1 MNQLEQLRAISE
13 TVTESRDLH
22 IANDWSQ
29 IISEV
34 IAGYN
39 KQEEFR
45 LVSESDFVCNFILKT
60 SKKPTKET
68 DKHIGAQH
76 QLHLLIAAVLFK
88 TQPRKQAVVN
98 HGLYKNH
105 VVTQDGWNEKCLE
118 ESTTWIACCSTPH
131 PVVSCLMRF
140 KVIFVSKLTV
150 RRLTIYFLPP

>member
-22 IANDWSQ
+22 IANDWSH

-45 LVSESDFVCNFILKT
+45 LVSENDFVHNFILKT
-60 SKKPTKET
+60 SKKPTKGT
-68 DKHIGAQH
+68 DKYIGAQC
-76 QLHLLIAAVLFK
+76 QFHLLIAAVLFK
-88 TQPRKQAVVN
+88 TQPGKQAVVN
-98 HGLYKNH
+98 HGLDKNH

-118 ESTTWIACCSTPH
+118 ESTTWIACSNTCEAQS
-131 PVVSCLMRF
+131 
-140 KVIFVSKLTV
+140 
-150 RRLTIYFLPP
+150 